1 MQGYRLDY
9 SFKINHLS
17 YGKQEDFK
25 IIQQKFTKVGI
36 MNPLDRLEIK
46 AKKDDQDKASPL
58 QTNIYL
64 VAVPSYFK
72 DTSGNNY

>member
-25 IIQQKFTKVGI
+25 VIQQKFTKVGI

-58 QTNIYL
+58 
-64 VAVPSYFK
+64 
-72 DTSGNNY
+72 

>member
-1 MQGYRLDY
+1 M
-9 SFKINHLS
+9 S

-25 IIQQKFTKVGI
+25 VIQQKFTKVGI

-58 QTNIYL
+58 
-64 VAVPSYFK
+64 
-72 DTSGNNY
+72 